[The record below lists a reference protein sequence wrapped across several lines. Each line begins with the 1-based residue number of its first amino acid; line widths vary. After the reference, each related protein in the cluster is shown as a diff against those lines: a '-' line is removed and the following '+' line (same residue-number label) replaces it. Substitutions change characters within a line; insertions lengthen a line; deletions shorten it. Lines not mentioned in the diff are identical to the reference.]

1 MKSLL
6 GRCLVFLLALT
17 LGMVSSAS
25 TAQDPPS
32 HGWGIEERPRV
43 TSRLDQPEGKED
55 PPGVLNKHG
64 IESFRQVALE
74 LSSDRRWLTSE
85 VLEGLETMNLSLDEI
100 FTEAPGF
107 LEVDQSLYRIVL
119 EKVGPGWDDFGP
131 QSKYLV
137 FINHEAYDGLGE
149 DHALAF
155 ENGRERTI
163 SPQDLTKTPAISLTL
178 KGITPDEQPRHR
190 NGVIGLES
198 TIHLGRVRPQ
208 VRSARR
214 FAIGKLL
221 AANETTKSCS
231 YLSAPTSCSNGV
243 PVCAS
248 ATATPYFLVSGIRIR
263 IDREGSFKGNPEAE
277 LFPFRI
283 NPNSPY
289 GGSTDV
295 RTNWIFDGRYV
306 TDTAGRYV
314 YLPNVN
320 NTWQWYYMYDGV
332 AVFPSNLS
340 NEWVGT
346 LVENDDTTGQLEIDR
361 NKSNRIK
368 LPIGWV
374 ISQIFDGLDFLKGF
388 NLIISLGFL
397 NDSDDLWQP
406 SLGID
411 NNLFCSSG
419 VGQPFPYTYYLY
431 GEEWDM
437 QGHFACID
445 PACVPDPCAGD
456 PCCGD
461 PCCGDPYCGGGC
473 VPGQFCP

>member
-1 MKSLL
+1 MNGLFGK
-6 GRCLVFLLALT
+6 CLVVLLAL
-17 LGMVSSAS
+17 GVISSALA
-25 TAQDPPS
+25 AQEPP
-32 HGWGIEERPRV
+32 HGLEIEDKPRV
-43 TSRLDQPEGKED
+43 VPRLDQPEGKED
-55 PPGVLNKHG
+55 PPGLLNKHG
-64 IESFRQVALE
+64 IESFRQVARE

-85 VLEGLETMNLSLDEI
+85 VLESLGTMRLSLDEI
-100 FTEAPGF
+100 FTEAPSF

-119 EKVGPGWDDFGP
+119 EKAGSGWDDFGP
-131 QSKYLV
+131 KSKYLV
-137 FINHEAYDGLGE
+137 FLNHEAYDGLGE

-163 SPQDLTKTPAISLTL
+163 SAEDLKKTPAISLTL
-178 KGITPDEQPRHR
+178 QGITPDEQPRHR
-190 NGVIGLES
+190 HGVIGLES
-198 TIHLGRVRPQ
+198 TIHLGQARPQ
-208 VRSARR
+208 VRSTRR
-214 FAIGKLL
+214 YAIGKLL
-221 AANETTKSCS
+221 AANETTQSCS
-231 YLSAPTSCSNGV
+231 YISAPTSCSNGV

-263 IDREGSFKGNPEAE
+263 IDREGTFKGDPEAE

-295 RTNWIFDGRYV
+295 RTNWIFSGRYV
-306 TDTAGRYV
+306 TDTAGRSV

-320 NTWQWYYMYDGV
+320 NTWQWYSIYDGV

-346 LVENDDTTGQLEIDR
+346 LVENDDTTGKLEIDR
-361 NKSNRIK
+361 NKSNLIK
-368 LPIGWV
+368 LPVGAV
-374 ISQIFDGLDFLKGF
+374 IAQIFDGLDFLKGF
-388 NLIISLGFL
+388 NLVVSLGFL

-406 SLGID
+406 SLAID

-419 VGQPFPYTYYLY
+419 VGQPFPYTYTLY

-445 PACVPDPCAGD
+445 PACVPDPCGGD

-473 VPGQFCP
+473 GSGGQICP